1 MAFNELLERQRREEE
16 ESKISLEKYWE
27 RLNSGRIF
35 VDNAWAQSTS
45 TTAHF
50 YETQIPWTW
59 TTTATTTNTIRF

>member
-35 VDNAWAQSTS
+35 AASAWNDDWTP
-45 TTAHF
+45 TTD
-50 YETQIPWTW
+50 YSVVW
-59 TTTATTTNTIRF
+59 TTTTTSTNTF

>member
-35 VDNAWAQSTS
+35 ASSAWNDNWTS
-45 TTAHF
+45 SID
-50 YETQIPWTW
+50 YSVVWNPMW
-59 TTTATTTNTIRF
+59 TTTTTNTNTF